1 MQEYE
6 AGVSQDMDAADAAK
20 INKKLESAKVRLAKE
35 DKR

>member
-6 AGVSQDMDAADAAK
+6 AGVSQEMDAADAAK
-20 INKKLESAKVRLAKE
+20 INKKLEGAKVRLAKE